1 MKITLEIEIMC
12 HEFARD
18 REEDPKLAAHDETS
32 VSFFKLL
39 REFAQR
45 VVEVKVQE
53 TVDFSREYPAVRRV
67 ALPAHA
73 PGIAAAGE

>member
-1 MKITLEIEIMC
+1 VKITPEIENMS

-18 REEDPKLAAHDETS
+18 REEDLKLAARDETN

-45 VVEVKVQE
+45 VVEVKVHE
-53 TVDFSREYPAVRRV
+53 TVSNSRE
-67 ALPAHA
+67 
-73 PGIAAAGE
+73 